1 MTTNWG
7 ILGTGHIAHQ
17 FARGLAH
24 TPDAQLVAVGSR
36 TQASADRFG
45 DEFKVPNR
53 HPTYDDLMNDPAVQ
67 VIYVSTLHPFHYEN
81 TMLSLEA
88 GKHVLVEKPFAMNA
102 KQARDM
108 IRTARSKKRF
118 LMEAMWTRFIPAMV
132 KVRELI
138 AAGAIGEP
146 RMLTADFGFRTE
158 FDPHGRMFD
167 PELGGGALLDVGVY
181 PISLASMLFGTPQSS
196 AAKAHLGETGV
207 DEQVALIFQ
216 YGDGQ
221 LAQVSGAS
229 RTQTPQEA
237 LIMGTDGMIHIAP
250 EWWHPTGF
258 TLIKPGRAPERFEI
272 PYEGNGYQ
280 YEAMEVAWALR
291 AGELE
296 SPVMPLDESLE
307 IMRMMDTARAQIGL
321 TYPDDQG

>member
-1 MTTNWG
+1 MAINWG
-7 ILGTGHIAHQ
+7 ILGTGNIAHQ

-36 TQASADRFG
+36 KQASADRFG
-45 DEFKVPNR
+45 DEFNVPNR
-53 HPTYDDLMNDPAVQ
+53 HSSYDALMNDPAVQ

-108 IRTARSKKRF
+108 IRTARAKKLF

-181 PISLASMLFGTPQSS
+181 PISLASMLFGPPQSI
-196 AAKAHLGETGV
+196 AAQAHLGETGV

-216 YGDGQ
+216 YGAGQ

-237 LIMGTDGMIHIAP
+237 LIMGTEGMIHIAP

-258 TLIKPGRAPERFEI
+258 TLIKPGREPERFEI

-280 YEAMEVAWALR
+280 YEAIEVAWALR

-321 TYPDDQG
+321 TYPDD